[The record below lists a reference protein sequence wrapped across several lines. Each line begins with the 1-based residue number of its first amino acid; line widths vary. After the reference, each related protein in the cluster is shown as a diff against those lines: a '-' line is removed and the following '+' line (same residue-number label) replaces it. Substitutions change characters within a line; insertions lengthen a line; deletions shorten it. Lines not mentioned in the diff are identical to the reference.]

1 MFTISE
7 ESKVRLELQLLGRAA
22 CTNLPAGA
30 HRPHHRCLPC
40 CHSLWLPPIDS
51 VSWILQQR
59 AEAYPHSVSLPAM
72 RGAARIESPLDY
84 TLWPRLRDVRA
95 RSRHT
100 YNMQTYEKYGES
112 VFLDRGWS
120 LGFEHD

>member
-100 YNMQTYEKYGES
+100 YNMQTYEKYGKS